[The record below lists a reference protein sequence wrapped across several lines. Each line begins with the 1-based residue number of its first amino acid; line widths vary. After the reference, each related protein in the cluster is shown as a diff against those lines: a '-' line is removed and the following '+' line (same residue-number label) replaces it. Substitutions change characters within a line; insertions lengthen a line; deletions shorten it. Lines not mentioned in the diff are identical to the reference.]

1 LSYATPSGSSPYYHW
16 YDMVYLCRYV
26 GGLVLF
32 LVLILGA
39 GCAREETGIPASV
52 LDQQMSAPV
61 VEQQASSPAQPQS
74 GGGNALDDISVFP
87 SFMPALGFTTD
98 TSDCQLTDD
107 PYSTCI

>member
-1 LSYATPSGSSPYYHW
+1 
-16 YDMVYLCRYV
+16 MVYVYRYV
-26 GGLVLF
+26 GGLALA
-32 LVLILGA
+32 LLLISGA
-39 GCAREETGIPASV
+39 GCAGEETGIPASV
-52 LDQQMSAPV
+52 LDSQVSTPV
-61 VEQQASSPAQPQS
+61 VEQQANAPAQSQG